1 MSRRWILASVCLGIA
16 LSGLSVVNGCKSEE
30 EYNEEEEAKMK
41 NIASKLSK
49 DMDTV
54 QLLDALLLLSQNDT
68 VKLCEALIMPKETFT
83 RLARKESTPTAIGL
97 ERLKDLFIL
106 TNTYGNPFLESC
118 AEYGRERKAE
128 FANDENRLRL
138 ISVWEEQADTGI
150 KKGSGILS

>member
-1 MSRRWILASVCLGIA
+1 MRCIA
-16 LSGLSVVNGCKSEE
+16 
-30 EYNEEEEAKMK
+30 YRQAQ
-41 NIASKLSK
+41 
-49 DMDTV
+49 DMDV
-54 QLLDALLLLSQNDT
+54 KQLIDALLLETYNDT

-97 ERLKDLFIL
+97 ERLRDLFIL

>member
-1 MSRRWILASVCLGIA
+1 MNRKLKLAGICMGVAALA
-16 LSGLSVVNGCKSEE
+16 LSGCSQKEKHSAEE
-30 EYNEEEEAKMK
+30 QWKVRC
-41 NIASKLSK
+41 IAYRQAQ
-49 DMDTV
+49 DMDV
-54 QLLDALLLLSQNDT
+54 KQLIDALLLETYNDT

-97 ERLKDLFIL
+97 ERLRDLFIL